1 MYYASISVGSIV
13 LWLLL
18 DVLSHGYCWRYFAM
32 VTVRYCARNGVG
44 GVVPVLVLSN
54 ESRIIYVCQDTCCK
68 NIKKSYK
75 AASIANK

>member
-1 MYYASISVGSIV
+1 
-13 LWLLL
+13 
-18 DVLSHGYCWRYFAM
+18 M